1 MQPSRM
7 TIEREDRD
15 GVAVLSLASP
25 DRDTNVVDDDMLG
38 SLDVRLAEVVAD
50 PAVRGVVLTSARAS
64 GLGVGADVAWLPELS
79 ARPDAEAFLAD
90 VHDLMLRMVT
100 CPKPIVAAVHGT
112 ALGGAFELAL
122 GAHVLVLGESA
133 VIGLPEVGLQ
143 LMPGGG
149 GTQLLGR
156 FAEPAVAAELLTS
169 GRRLRAAEAQERG
182 LTVEV
187 VPDAE
192 LRAAAVARAVALAAT
207 HDGAAEDPGA
217 GRDGDGSGVAAVEA
231 RRAEL
236 AAGRGGL
243 TRAAGAILDVLAVG
257 LRDGLAAGLR
267 AERDGFLGLL
277 RSPEARAAIHFFLAE
292 AEVRRRSRG
301 DGAPVE
307 RLCVVGAGQMG
318 AGIAAT
324 AVSRGLAATVRDADE
339 AALAR
344 AAGVRDTVLSRTARG
359 ADPDERSARWSSTP
373 EWDGFDA
380 ADAVIEAVFELPEVK
395 HQVLADVSARVPDG
409 AIVATNTSAIPIA
422 SLAPSVAHP
431 ERFLGTHFFS
441 PVDRMPLVELIPHAG
456 TDPGVVARAAALGRA
471 MGKVPVVVGD
481 APGFYTSR
489 VYARWLMEGIRAL
502 LDGYGV
508 AEIDAAAKAVGFPV
522 GPLQAFDEA
531 TLLLVLQASI
541 GQVAERGMTA
551 RLDVAAVRSA
561 LETLLAGGVEGRRQG
576 RGFYTYG
583 EDGKRTGANPDVPG
597 LLGTSASGT
606 SASGTGDAAVVGER
620 LLLAFV
626 TECLLCWDDGTLC
639 HPIDGDVAAVLGIG
653 FPRILG
659 GPFGWVDE
667 VGADEVIRRCAALD
681 ARAFDVGDRTRALA
695 AAGLRFVDEPRRTA
709 PFASLAPVGAA

>member
-1 MQPSRM
+1 MQPGRM
-7 TIEREDRD
+7 TIEREDVD
-15 GVAVLSLASP
+15 GVAVLALATP

-38 SLDVRLAEVVAD
+38 SLAVRLAEVVAD
-50 PAVRGVVLTSARAS
+50 PDVRGVVLTSARAS
-64 GLGVGADVAWLPELS
+64 GLGVGADVAWLPELA
-79 ARPDAEAFLAD
+79 ARTDAEAFLAD

-122 GAHVLVLGESA
+122 GAHVLLLGDSA

-156 FAEPAVAAELLTS
+156 FAAPATAAELLTS
-169 GRRLRAAEAQERG
+169 GRRVRAAEAVELG
-182 LTVEV
+182 LRVEV
-187 VPDAE
+187 VPDAD
-192 LRAAAVARAVALAAT
+192 LRDAAVARAATLAAT
-207 HDGAAEDPGA
+207 HDGTAEDPAA
-217 GRDGDGSGVAAVEA
+217 GRDADGTGAAAVAA
-231 RRAEL
+231 RRDEL

-243 TRAAGAILDVLAVG
+243 SRAAGAILDVLAVG
-257 LRDGLAAGLR
+257 LRDGLAAGLG

-277 RSPEARAAIHFFLAE
+277 RSPEARAAVHLFLAE

-324 AVSRGLAATVRDADE
+324 AVSRGLSAVVRDADE
-339 AALAR
+339 AALGR
-344 AAGVRDTVLSRTARG
+344 AADVRDRVLARTARG
-359 ADPDERSARWSSTP
+359 DGPDVRAERWSATP
-373 EWDGFDA
+373 EWAGFDA
-380 ADAVIEAVFELPEVK
+380 ADAVVEAVFELPEVK
-395 HQVLADVSARVPDG
+395 HEVLADVSARVPAG

-422 SLAPSVAHP
+422 SLAPSVVGP

-456 TDPGVVARAAALGRA
+456 TDADVVVRAAAMGRA
-471 MGKVPVVVGD
+471 LGKVPVVVGD

-489 VYARWLMEGIRAL
+489 VYARWLIEGIRAL

-508 AEIDAAAKAVGFPV
+508 AEVDAAAKAVGFPV

-541 GQVAERGMTA
+541 GQVAERGMTD
-551 RLDVAAVRSA
+551 RLDVAAVRRA
-561 LETLLAGGVEGRRQG
+561 LEALLAGGVEGRRQG
-576 RGFYTYG
+576 RGFYLYG
-583 EDGKRTGANPDVPG
+583 EDGRRTGPNPDVAG
-597 LLGTSASGT
+597 LLGVAAATP
-606 SASGTGDAAVVGER
+606 GDAAVVGER

-653 FPRILG
+653 FPRLLG
-659 GPFGWVDE
+659 GPFGWADE
-667 VGADEVIRRCAALD
+667 VGPAEVIRRCEALD
-681 ARAFDVGDRTRALA
+681 AAAFDVGARTRAVA
-695 AAGLRFVDEPRRTA
+695 AAGARFVDESRRAA
-709 PFASLAPVGAA
+709 PFAPLAPVGAA